1 LPSVGSGSAISIEY
15 KTLGKLY
22 GREGQDWRIHD
33 RIRVQ
38 TSTGRQIEKFIVG
51 TRDGRRVVYFDIT
64 DVLGSTDAEPVQEIL
79 DALMR
84 RQKGRPLTITLA
96 KGAFLMLFKVMED
109 VGAQFTSKDFD
120 AESVSDRMIQTL
132 ASHDVNVAEQFPIT
146 LSVAE
151 WVNVLSITGLIEV
164 PSLGGQEFIT
174 DLRSSIEGALKQ
186 VGPG

>member
-1 LPSVGSGSAISIEY
+1 
-15 KTLGKLY
+15 
-22 GREGQDWRIHD
+22 
-33 RIRVQ
+33 
-38 TSTGRQIEKFIVG
+38 
-51 TRDGRRVVYFDIT
+51 
-64 DVLGSTDAEPVQEIL
+64 
-79 DALMR
+79 
-84 RQKGRPLTITLA
+84 
-96 KGAFLMLFKVMED
+96 MLFKVMED